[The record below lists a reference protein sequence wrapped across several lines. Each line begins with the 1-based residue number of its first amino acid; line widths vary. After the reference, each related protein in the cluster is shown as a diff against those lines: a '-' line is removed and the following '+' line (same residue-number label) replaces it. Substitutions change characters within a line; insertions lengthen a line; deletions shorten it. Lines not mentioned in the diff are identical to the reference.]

1 MKVIMK
7 TIGVLSVSAGCVFLS
22 ISSNA
27 TNTMRQAYAQSAI
40 MNVMAGQQRQS
51 NPGSGENTALLQNM
65 QGNMQQMTMASA
77 SQKKILQNIENTLQ
91 QNHQQNMQA
100 QNSMWKN
107 KIALQAGL
115 QHSLTPFPDWQAVF
129 VSQANLSGVQ
139 VLSIAQADCT
149 SGVGGLCSI
158 QLDLKGTLVQTTK
171 AVNVALKGAGG
182 SQVSFQQSA
191 GQLVNYGVQAA
202 NNNAMQP
209 TLKSMQQQV
218 EVPFTERWQT
228 KVSTANSTQLLR
240 TVATELA
247 YNNMVQTVRLA
258 HSVQAHKQQMM
269 MMSGILASLVQ
280 MNNVML
286 VPQGGR

>member
-129 VSQANLSGVQ
+129 VSQANFLGFDVS
-139 VLSIAQADCT
+139 SIA
-149 SGVGGLCSI
+149 VGGLCSI
-158 QLDLKGTLVQTTK
+158 QGGLEGTLVQTTK
-171 AVNVALKGAGG
+171 AVNIALKGAGG